1 MFSVERDPLIEFM
14 RTISKI
20 DVGKLISRSTLRG
33 RCCEFD
39 FATLILR
46 VDVVTVRSRNRYCE
60 IDVVS
65 SISRSVLPYLMRVRC
80 CKFNLEIDVV
90 RSVLILIFARSCCS
104 NPGGHNFYIREAI
117 SAHVT
122 VCACSPAETPHA
134 VLDYV
139 SACSLL
145 KLSRLR

>member
-1 MFSVERDPLIEFM
+1 MLGNRSRDRRCEVDVASS
-14 RTISKI
+14 ISL
-20 DVGKLISRSTLRG
+20 D

-39 FATLILR
+39 FARLILR

-65 SISRSVLPYLMRVRC
+65 SISRSMLPYLMRVRC

-90 RSVLILIFARSCCS
+90 RSVLISIFARSCCS
-104 NPGGHNFYIREAI
+104 NPGCHNFYIREAI

-122 VCACSPAETPHA
+122 VCAYALMRMLALTRGNSS
-134 VLDYV
+134 DYV

>member
-1 MFSVERDPLIEFM
+1 MLGNRSRDRRCEVDVASS
-14 RTISKI
+14 ISL
-20 DVGKLISRSTLRG
+20 D

-39 FATLILR
+39 FARLILR

-65 SISRSVLPYLMRVRC
+65 SISRSMLPYLMRVRC

-90 RSVLILIFARSCCS
+90 RSVFARSCCS
-104 NPGGHNFYIREAI
+104 NPGGHNLYIREAI

-122 VCACSPAETPHA
+122 VCAYALMRMLSRHA
-134 VLDYV
+134 VDYV
-139 SACSLL
+139 SG
-145 KLSRLR
+145 